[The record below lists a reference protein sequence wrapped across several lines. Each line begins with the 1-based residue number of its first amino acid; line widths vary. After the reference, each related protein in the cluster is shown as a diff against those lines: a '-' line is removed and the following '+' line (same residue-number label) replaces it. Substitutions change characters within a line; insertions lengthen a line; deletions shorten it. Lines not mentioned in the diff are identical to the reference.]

1 MARLVA
7 AASSLLQF
15 RLALLSLLAA
25 SSLALLPHLPDGD
38 VVDENIL
45 WKGAP
50 QPLSFPDAVRLLQLL
65 QLQQQE
71 GQDQSA
77 EGRAQLQDARFM
89 SITDGG
95 YFRGELMVYVP
106 ITVFLPTFA
115 FRSRY
120 SMAGKKHKSDWSSF
134 FFGTGQSRLGDGE
147 GDNVKDIRGP
157 GDRLVVQE
165 LEYDPGHPQY
175 LEHRELGALL
185 SRMDAYFHHLR
196 VHDHHCRM
204 RLLCQLARHPS
215 TFTPLSHLLLSPL
228 KKSESLSMVSANS
241 PAVFRFFRYYW
252 AAERGVAGADCG
264 HAYSQCPADLDDIV
278 NMRVL
283 NFWQNLASYV
293 SIHLSDE

>member
-45 WKGAP
+45 GKGAP

-95 YFRGELMVYVP
+95 YFRGGECHSRSTFSPIYSPSSSLLAPLNTRQTIPIYFHTLHVNTVRYSASSVVREVYTVSQLH
-106 ITVFLPTFA
+106 ITVTPIHLTV
-115 FRSRY
+115 
-120 SMAGKKHKSDWSSF
+120 
-134 FFGTGQSRLGDGE
+134 TLGGY
-147 GDNVKDIRGP
+147 VRG
-157 GDRLVVQE
+157 VVVTVAVQE
-165 LEYDPGHPQY
+165 
-175 LEHRELGALL
+175 
-185 SRMDAYFHHLR
+185 S
-196 VHDHHCRM
+196 
-204 RLLCQLARHPS
+204 
-215 TFTPLSHLLLSPL
+215 
-228 KKSESLSMVSANS
+228 
-241 PAVFRFFRYYW
+241 
-252 AAERGVAGADCG
+252 
-264 HAYSQCPADLDDIV
+264 
-278 NMRVL
+278 
-283 NFWQNLASYV
+283 
-293 SIHLSDE
+293 